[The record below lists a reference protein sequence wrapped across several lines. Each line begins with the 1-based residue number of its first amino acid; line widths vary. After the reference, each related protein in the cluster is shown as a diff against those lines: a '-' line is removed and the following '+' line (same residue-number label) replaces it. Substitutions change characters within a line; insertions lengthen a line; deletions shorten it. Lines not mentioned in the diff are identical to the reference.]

1 MIVAYM
7 YHKLTNYFFSFS
19 ENPEEFVSLIK
30 RETTHEEAASSVTS
44 KKDSISSKHQ
54 ASTVTS
60 ATDNDFVKSMKNTV
74 SEASSKISSLLNVNT
89 SPPIKNSYT
98 NSLSPKAEISS
109 SSSCLSTRTHSPL
122 SATSNHLS
130 TSSPQEIRQLSKQ
143 SMQRL
148 DNNVEN
154 HSLESS
160 GVEDLSVSADSSVDL
175 PMDVESE
182 KEDVTATLALLNSM
196 ASELNEVLDVE
207 GTL

>member
-1 MIVAYM
+1 M
-7 YHKLTNYFFSFS
+7 
-19 ENPEEFVSLIK
+19 
-30 RETTHEEAASSVTS
+30 ETTHEEAASSETS

-89 SPPIKNSYT
+89 SPPIKNSCT

-109 SSSCLSTRTHSPL
+109 SSSCLSTRTHSSL
-122 SATSNHLS
+122 SATLNHLS
-130 TSSPQEIRQLSKQ
+130 TSSPQEIHQSSKQ

-160 GVEDLSVSADSSVDL
+160 AVEELSVSADSSVDL